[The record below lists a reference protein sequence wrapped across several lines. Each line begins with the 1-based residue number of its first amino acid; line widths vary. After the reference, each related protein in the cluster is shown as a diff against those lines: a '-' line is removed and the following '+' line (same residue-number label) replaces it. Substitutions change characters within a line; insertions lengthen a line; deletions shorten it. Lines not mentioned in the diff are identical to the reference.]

1 MCDLVGQYKK
11 IQPEVD
17 EAMSRVIT
25 SSAFINGPQV
35 KEFKANLEKYTGA
48 KHVIPCAN
56 GTDALQIALMALGLQ
71 PGDEVIVPAFTYV
84 AAAEVIGL
92 LHLIPV
98 MVDVDYDS
106 FNITLLNMKKGL
118 SSKTRAIIPVHLF
131 GQSCPMEEI
140 MDFAEH
146 HGLFVVEDNA
156 QAIGAQYSFF
166 DGSVKQTG
174 TIGHIGCTSFFPT
187 KNLGCFGDGGA
198 MMTENA
204 ALAERL
210 RMKTVHGQSVKYHH
224 EILGCNSRLD
234 TLQAAILNVK
244 LQHLDEYTQA
254 RQRAAKVYS
263 EGLADIDGIT
273 LPTEMPYSTHV
284 YHQYTLKVKNGKRN
298 ALKTF
303 LSEKGVPSMIYYPLP
318 LNEQNAFKNITR
330 AAENRADMGLVRR
343 LVRAETDVPVRAEDL
358 GLPELARQ
366 RLGQLLHR
374 AQHVLGVRGLV
385 AGPVSL

>member
-1 MCDLVGQYKK
+1 MEQRQNIQMCDLVGQYKK
-11 IQPEVD
+11 IQLEVD
-17 EAMSRVIT
+17 EAMSQVINGST
-25 SSAFINGPQV
+25 FINGPQV
-35 KEFKANLEKYTGA
+35 KEFKANLEEYTGA

-56 GTDALQIALMALGLQ
+56 GTDALQISLMALGLL
-71 PGDEVIVPAFTYV
+71 PGDEVIVPTFTYV

-92 LHLIPV
+92 LRLIPV

-106 FNITLLNMKKGL
+106 FNISLSNIEKGL
-118 SSKTRAIIPVHLF
+118 SAKTKAIIPVHLF

-140 MDFAEH
+140 MDFAEK

-156 QAIGAQYSFF
+156 QAIGARCIFS
-166 DGSVKQTG
+166 DGSARQTG

-198 MMTENA
+198 MMTENV

-244 LQHLDEYTQA
+244 LQHLDEYIQA
-254 RQRAAKVYS
+254 RQKVAKIYS
-263 EGLADIDGIT
+263 KGLADIDGIT
-273 LPTEMPYSTHV
+273 LPKEMPYSTHV

-298 ALKTF
+298 ELKSF

-318 LNEQNAFKNITR
+318 LNEQNAFKSIAR
-330 AAENRADMGLVRR
+330 AAENLDVSKELTDSVLSLPMHTELT
-343 LVRAETDVPVRAEDL
+343 AEEQEYIIASVKNFF
-358 GLPELARQ
+358 Q
-366 RLGQLLHR
+366 
-374 AQHVLGVRGLV
+374 
-385 AGPVSL
+385 

>member
-11 IQPEVD
+11 IQTEVD
-17 EAMSRVIT
+17 EAMSQVING
-25 SSAFINGPQV
+25 SAFINGPQV
-35 KEFKANLEKYTGA
+35 KQFKSNLEQYTSA

-92 LHLIPV
+92 LRLVPV

-106 FNITLLNMKKGL
+106 FNIALTNIEKGL
-118 SSKTRAIIPVHLF
+118 TPRTKVIIPVHLF

-140 MDFAEH
+140 MDFANKH
-146 HGLFVVEDNA
+146 RLFVVEDNA
-156 QAIGAQYSFF
+156 QALGARYTFAN
-166 DGSVKQTG
+166 GSTKQTG

-198 MMTENA
+198 MMTDDD

-210 RMKTVHGQSVKYHH
+210 RMMTVHGQSVKYHH

-244 LQHLDEYTQA
+244 LQYLEKYTQA
-254 RQRAAKVYS
+254 RQRAAKIYS
-263 EGLADIDGIT
+263 EGLKGIDGIT
-273 LPTEMPYSTHV
+273 LPEEMPYSTHV

-298 ALKTF
+298 ELKAHIA
-303 LSEKGVPSMIYYPLP
+303 ERGVPSMIYYPLP
-318 LNEQNAFKNITR
+318 LNEQNAFKEIART
-330 AAENRADMGLVRR
+330 AGMLDVSKEL
-343 LVRAETDVPVRAEDL
+343 TDSVL
-358 GLPELARQ
+358 SLPMHTELTDEEQ
-366 RLGQLLHR
+366 KYILTS
-374 AQHVLGVRGLV
+374 VK
-385 AGPVSL
+385 SFFN

>member
-1 MCDLVGQYKK
+1 MERLNIQMCDLVGQYRK
-11 IQPEVD
+11 IQSEVD
-17 EAMSRVIT
+17 EAMSQVINGST
-25 SSAFINGPQV
+25 FINGPQV
-35 KEFKANLEKYTGA
+35 KEFKTNLEKYTGA

-92 LHLIPV
+92 LRLVPV

-106 FNITLLNMKKGL
+106 FNITLTNIEKGL
-118 SSKTRAIIPVHLF
+118 SSKTKAIIPVHLF

-140 MDFAEH
+140 MNFAQKH
-146 HGLFVVEDNA
+146 QLFVVEDNA
-156 QAIGAQYSFF
+156 QAIGARYTFP

-198 MMTENA
+198 MMTEDD
-204 ALAERL
+204 ALSECL
-210 RMKTVHGQSVKYHH
+210 RMMTVHGQSVKYRH

-263 EGLADIDGIT
+263 EGLAGIDGIM
-273 LPTEMPYSTHV
+273 LPKEMSYSTHV
-284 YHQYTLKVKNGKRN
+284 YHQYTLQVKDGKRH
-298 ALKTF
+298 ALKMF
-303 LSEKGVPSMIYYPLP
+303 LAEKGVPSMIYYPLP
-318 LNEQNAFKNITR
+318 LNEQNAFKSIAR
-330 AAENRADMGLVRR
+330 AAETL
-343 LVRAETDVPVRAEDL
+343 DVSK
-358 GLPELARQ
+358 ELADS
-366 RLGQLLHR
+366 
-374 AQHVLGVRGLV
+374 VL
-385 AGPVSL
+385 SLPIHTELTIEEQKYIISSVKNFFQ